1 MEKEMEDHVEV
12 KTLSG
17 WACLGAGIGFIAAL
31 GALLVA
37 VVVLNG

>member
-1 MEKEMEDHVEV
+1 MEKELEEHHDV

-17 WACLGAGIGFIAAL
+17 WACFAAGLGFIAAL